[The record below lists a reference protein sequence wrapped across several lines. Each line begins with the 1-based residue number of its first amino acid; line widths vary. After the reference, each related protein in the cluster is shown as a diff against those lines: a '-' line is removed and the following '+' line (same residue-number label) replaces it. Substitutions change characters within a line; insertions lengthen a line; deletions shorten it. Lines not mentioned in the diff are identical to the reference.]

1 MTVRKITHR
10 LLIGIILMVASCGKS
25 EKTDDGMIAAHAAKL
40 YYENLIRG
48 KGDQFLDGTDM
59 PDTIPDDYRRQ
70 LLKNFEQ
77 FCVRQKEEHKGID
90 SVSINHAEFFE
101 KDSTAS
107 VFLLL
112 HFGDSTTEQIVVP
125 MLKKKGLW
133 IMR

>member
-1 MTVRKITHR
+1 MTVRKISHR
-10 LLIGIILMVASCGKS
+10 LLLGIILMAASCGNS

-48 KGDQFLDGTDM
+48 KSDQFLDGTDM

>member
-1 MTVRKITHR
+1 MTVRKISHC

-70 LLKNFEQ
+70 LLRNFEQ

>member
-1 MTVRKITHR
+1 M
-10 LLIGIILMVASCGKS
+10 LGIILMVASCGKS

-77 FCVRQKEEHKGID
+77 FCVQQKEEHKGID

>member
-1 MTVRKITHR
+1 MTVRKISHR
-10 LLIGIILMVASCGKS
+10 LLLGIILMVASCGKS

-77 FCVRQKEEHKGID
+77 FCVQQKEEHKGID

>member
-1 MTVRKITHR
+1 MTVRKISHC
-10 LLIGIILMVASCGKS
+10 LLLGIILMVASCGKS

-59 PDTIPDDYRRQ
+59 PDMIPDDYRRQ

>member
-1 MTVRKITHR
+1 MTVRKISHR
-10 LLIGIILMVASCGKS
+10 LLLGIILMVASCGKS

-48 KGDQFLDGTDM
+48 KGDQFLDGSDM

>member
-1 MTVRKITHR
+1 MTVRKISHC

-48 KGDQFLDGTDM
+48 KGEQFLDGTDM

>member
-1 MTVRKITHR
+1 M
-10 LLIGIILMVASCGKS
+10 LGIILMAASCGKS

-59 PDTIPDDYRRQ
+59 PDMIPDDYRRQ

-77 FCVRQKEEHKGID
+77 FCVQQKEEHKGID

>member
-1 MTVRKITHR
+1 MTVRKISHR
-10 LLIGIILMVASCGKS
+10 LLLGIILMVASCGKS

-48 KGDQFLDGTDM
+48 KSDQFLDGTDM

>member
-1 MTVRKITHR
+1 MTVRKISHR
-10 LLIGIILMVASCGKS
+10 LLLGIILMVASCGKS
-25 EKTDDGMIAAHAAKL
+25 EKTDNGMIAAHAAKL

>member
-1 MTVRKITHR
+1 MTVRKISHR
-10 LLIGIILMVASCGKS
+10 LLLGIILMVASCGKS

-48 KGDQFLDGTDM
+48 KGEQFLDGTDM

>member
-10 LLIGIILMVASCGKS
+10 LLLGIILMVASCGKS

>member
-1 MTVRKITHR
+1 MTVRKISHC

-59 PDTIPDDYRRQ
+59 PDTIPNDYRRQ

>member
-1 MTVRKITHR
+1 MTVRKISHR
-10 LLIGIILMVASCGKS
+10 LLLGIILMVASCGKS

-59 PDTIPDDYRRQ
+59 PDMIPDDYRRQ

-77 FCVRQKEEHKGID
+77 FCVQQKEEHKGID

>member
-1 MTVRKITHR
+1 MTVRKISHC
-10 LLIGIILMVASCGKS
+10 LLLGIILMVASCGKS

-48 KGDQFLDGTDM
+48 KSDQFLDGTDM
-59 PDTIPDDYRRQ
+59 PDMIPDDYRRQ

>member
-1 MTVRKITHR
+1 MTVRKISHR
-10 LLIGIILMVASCGKS
+10 LLLGIILMVASCGKS

-70 LLKNFEQ
+70 LLRNFEQ

>member
-1 MTVRKITHR
+1 MTVRKISHC

>member
-1 MTVRKITHR
+1 MTVRKISHR
-10 LLIGIILMVASCGKS
+10 LLFGIILMAASCGKS

-48 KGDQFLDGTDM
+48 KGEQFLDGTDM

>member
-1 MTVRKITHR
+1 MTVRKISHC
-10 LLIGIILMVASCGKS
+10 LLLGIILMVASCGKS

>member
-1 MTVRKITHR
+1 MTVRKISHC
-10 LLIGIILMVASCGKS
+10 LLIGIILMAASCGKS

-59 PDTIPDDYRRQ
+59 PDMIPDDYRRQ

-125 MLKKKGLW
+125 MLKKKGLG

>member
-1 MTVRKITHR
+1 M
-10 LLIGIILMVASCGKS
+10 
-25 EKTDDGMIAAHAAKL
+25 
-40 YYENLIRG
+40 
-48 KGDQFLDGTDM
+48 
-59 PDTIPDDYRRQ
+59 IPDDYRRQ

>member
-1 MTVRKITHR
+1 M
-10 LLIGIILMVASCGKS
+10 LGIILMAASCGKS

-77 FCVRQKEEHKGID
+77 FCVQQKEEHKGID

>member
-1 MTVRKITHR
+1 MTVRKISHC
-10 LLIGIILMVASCGKS
+10 LLLGIILMVASCGKS

-48 KGDQFLDGTDM
+48 KGEQFLDGTDM

>member
-1 MTVRKITHR
+1 M
-10 LLIGIILMVASCGKS
+10 LGIILMAASCGKS
-25 EKTDDGMIAAHAAKL
+25 EKIDDGMIAAHAAKL

-59 PDTIPDDYRRQ
+59 PDMIPDDYRRQ

-101 KDSTAS
+101 K
-107 VFLLL
+107 
-112 HFGDSTTEQIVVP
+112 
-125 MLKKKGLW
+125 
-133 IMR
+133 R

>member
-1 MTVRKITHR
+1 MTVRKISHR
-10 LLIGIILMVASCGKS
+10 LLLGIILMVASCGKS

-70 LLKNFEQ
+70 LLKIFEQ

>member
-1 MTVRKITHR
+1 MTVRKISHR
-10 LLIGIILMVASCGKS
+10 LLLGIILMVASCGKS

>member
-10 LLIGIILMVASCGKS
+10 LLLGIILIAASCGKS